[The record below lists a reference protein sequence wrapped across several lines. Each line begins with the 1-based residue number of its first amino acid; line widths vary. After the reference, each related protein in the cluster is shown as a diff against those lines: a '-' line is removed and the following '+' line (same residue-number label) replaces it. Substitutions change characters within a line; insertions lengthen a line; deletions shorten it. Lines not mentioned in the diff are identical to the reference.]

1 MKTLSEQQ
9 RLVVEY
15 WQGPVLVMAPVGTG
29 KTLALAGRAA
39 AAVAGG
45 MQAGRLLCLSFTN
58 RAAREVASRVGEG
71 VNCMTFHALCATVLR
86 AEAGA
91 LGLPGDFVIYDEED
105 ASEIAGRVADL
116 HGLMAEGKRDRV
128 RFAVWQAL
136 SSARLER
143 WDAERPRLAADV
155 FQHKLRD
162 SGLWEAYRMPEVSY
176 PRILEDYVRMLRESH
191 AVDFT
196 DLILG
201 VVTLWEE
208 NAERLARWQRKW
220 DWIQVDEVQD
230 TSRVEYRIL
239 CQLAGPH
246 RQLSFFGDVDQTI
259 YEWRGSAPYEILD
272 HYRREY
278 QPMEVHFEE
287 NFRSTQR
294 ILSACESVITKH
306 PKALTKRIVAV
317 SKVEGAPVE
326 KKEFADSRSEYGW
339 IGSRILEW
347 KQSEGKDWR
356 DFAVLVRTNFTAR
369 DISSSFERMGVPHV
383 RVEEEKFF
391 ERVEIKAALAHLKLL
406 RNPFDAS
413 SLHRYLQVPPKGIG
427 EVTLNKLAGAGR
439 EAGLRMGDLLQVMTH
454 EQGEPFGGL
463 LHAWAENRV
472 VVLDTETT
480 GLDTEEDEVVEL
492 AAVRCGVGGVV
503 GELERLAMPANPSLW
518 GRLEEAAG
526 VHGLTRAKVEAE
538 GVNPRVVLAELAA
551 FCEGCFVVG
560 HNLEAYDWPLL
571 RSEMGRLGVA
581 MPQVL
586 GRADTLEIARRML
599 PLRRFRLAD
608 VVKALGCQVRHAH
621 RAMEDVR
628 MTVDV
633 LGLLV
638 SKLESGAPARRG
650 AVAEFGKKFLPL
662 AVQMDEWRNRVGQE
676 RPPELLELMLVEG
689 GIRDHFGGQK
699 DGEARLERLEE
710 LRRIVR
716 GLDSGLS
723 NADKALDRVLE
734 ATALGLDLE
743 RQLGDDDK
751 VRILTVHQSKGLE
764 FDTVFVAKAVEGEFP
779 SWRSVR
785 EGRTEEEHRLFYVA
799 ISRARRLLCVS
810 WPLVDERGKRQSKS
824 RYLGM
829 L

>member
-1 MKTLSEQQ
+1 MKNLSGQQ
-9 RLVVEY
+9 RLVVER
-15 WQGPVLVMAPVGTG
+15 WGAPVLVMAPVGTG
-29 KTLALAGRAA
+29 KTLALAERAA

-45 MQAGRLLCLSFTN
+45 LTAGRLLCLSFTN
-58 RAAREVASRVGEG
+58 RAAREVSSRVGEG

-116 HGLMAEGKRDRV
+116 HGLVVEGKRDRV
-128 RFAVWQAL
+128 RFLVWQAL

-143 WDAERPRLAADV
+143 WDAEKPRMASEV
-155 FQHKLRD
+155 FAEKLRA
-162 SGLWEAYRMPEVSY
+162 SGLWETYRMPEVSY
-176 PRILEDYVRMLRESH
+176 PRMLEDYVRMLRESH

-196 DLILG
+196 DLVLG

-208 NAERLARWQRKW
+208 NADSLARWQRKW

-239 CQLAGPH
+239 CQLAGQH

-259 YEWRGSAPYEILD
+259 YEWRGSSPYEILE

-278 QPMEVHFEE
+278 QPLEVHFEE
-287 NFRSTQR
+287 NFRSTQN
-294 ILSACESVITKH
+294 ILSACEAVITKH

-317 SKVEGAPVE
+317 SQVEGSPVE
-326 KKEFADSRSEYGW
+326 KQEFADSKSEYGW

-347 KQSEGKDWR
+347 KESEGKDWR

-369 DISSSFERMGVPHV
+369 DISASFERMGVPHV

-406 RNPFDAS
+406 RNPHDAS
-413 SLHRYLQVPPKGIG
+413 SQHRYLQVPPKGIG
-427 EVTLNKLAGAGR
+427 EVTLAKLAGAPR
-439 EAGLRMGDLLQVMTH
+439 EAGLRLGDLLQMATH
-454 EQGEPFGGL
+454 EEGDPFGGL
-463 LHAWAENRV
+463 LRAWAENRV

-480 GLDTEEDEVVEL
+480 GLDTEEDEVVEV
-492 AAVRCGVGGVV
+492 AAVRCGVDGVV
-503 GELERLAMPANPSLW
+503 GELERLAMPANPALW
-518 GRLEEAAG
+518 GRLEEASG

-538 GVNPRVVLAELAA
+538 GVNPKVVLAELAA
-551 FCEGCFVVG
+551 FCRGCFVVG

-571 RSEMGRLGVA
+571 RSEMGRL
-581 MPQVL
+581 QVELPEIL
-586 GRADTLEIARRML
+586 GRGDTLEIARRML

-633 LGLLV
+633 LGILV
-638 SKLESGAPARRG
+638 GKLVEGTAARRE
-650 AVAEFGKKFLPL
+650 AVEEHGKKFLRL
-662 AVQMDEWRNRVGQE
+662 AAQMDGWREEARVK
-676 RPPELLELMLVEG
+676 RPLELLDLMLVDG
-689 GIRDHFGGQK
+689 GLRDYFGGQK
-699 DGEARLERLEE
+699 DGEVRMERLEE
-710 LRRIVR
+710 LRKVFGR
-716 GLDSGLS
+716 LDNGVSS
-723 NADKALDRVLE
+723 VKRALDGVLE

-743 RQLGDDDK
+743 RQLGDEDQ

-799 ISRARRLLCVS
+799 ISRARRRLCVS
-810 WPLVDERGKRQSKS
+810 WPKVDERGKRQAKS
-824 RYLGM
+824 RYLGLM
-829 L
+829 